1 MNNLRNKSTQQFV
14 GSQAVS
20 RANQSANWMLQPQS
34 KNKIACHSSVISR
47 LSQKACFAVTP
58 TMFLAGALMTNMS
71 AANAAT
77 IDRIEPGIRAMA
89 MSGAFVAQADDSS
102 AIWYNPAGLAHLA
115 GDSEPHGEFTT
126 VYGNSSDSSKD
137 ATDEGEQLSVLWARG
152 GSTLAFALGL
162 YDTQAINIT
171 LPAAAGSDSERLT
184 LESYDLSMGL
194 AMAYKNLLLGVK
206 LAVTSLAPSEESTYE
221 DLDESTFNWQVGAQY
236 RFVNE
241 YFDIFDTSALVE
253 LDVGANYRAEAK
265 VTVFD
270 PLIRHP
276 YKLTEFTAYPES
288 LSAGIHTGLGWI
300 SEMLIWKLNFN
311 FDQEM
316 ATYSNM
322 APFMVDA
329 QVPGDIQLSRTA
341 MGGELLLSQD
351 KSNWQLSLRGGVA
364 EQISDFDDFN
374 ETVLSAGVGVK
385 FMRTS
390 FEVAVQRSEPAEK
403 STSLP
408 REAVSAGIS
417 FTW

>member
-1 MNNLRNKSTQQFV
+1 
-14 GSQAVS
+14 
-20 RANQSANWMLQPQS
+20 
-34 KNKIACHSSVISR
+34 
-47 LSQKACFAVTP
+47 
-58 TMFLAGALMTNMS
+58 
-71 AANAAT
+71 
-77 IDRIEPGIRAMA
+77 
-89 MSGAFVAQADDSS
+89 
-102 AIWYNPAGLAHLA
+102 
-115 GDSEPHGEFTT
+115 
-126 VYGNSSDSSKD
+126 
-137 ATDEGEQLSVLWARG
+137 
-152 GSTLAFALGL
+152 
-162 YDTQAINIT
+162 
-171 LPAAAGSDSERLT
+171 
-184 LESYDLSMGL
+184 
-194 AMAYKNLLLGVK
+194 
-206 LAVTSLAPSEESTYE
+206 
-221 DLDESTFNWQVGAQY
+221 
-236 RFVNE
+236 
-241 YFDIFDTSALVE
+241 
-253 LDVGANYRAEAK
+253 
-265 VTVFD
+265 
-270 PLIRHP
+270 
-276 YKLTEFTAYPES
+276 LTEFTAYPES